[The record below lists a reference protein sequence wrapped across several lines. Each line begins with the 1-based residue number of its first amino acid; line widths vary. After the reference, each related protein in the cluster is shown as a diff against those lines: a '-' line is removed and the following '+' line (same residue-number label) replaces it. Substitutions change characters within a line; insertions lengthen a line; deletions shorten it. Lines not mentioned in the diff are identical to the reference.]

1 MSMCPF
7 FIGAVVRWGKVWALA
22 GSDAVGTRPT
32 PDRRETGALP
42 RV

>member
-1 MSMCPF
+1 MGTC
-7 FIGAVVRWGKVWALA
+7 GALA

-32 PDRRETGALP
+32 PDRRETGSLP